1 MLLLLLLAG
10 GAATGADPN
19 AVAGEFVEQVWPDR
33 DADEPSNKPIS
44 CSLAEVLLR
53 LGLDVSAVADLH
65 LGTSWLHEAV
75 RWGGG
80 VSGCIAFFGLV
91 CLRPQPVRC

>member
-1 MLLLLLLAG
+1 MLLLLLLLAG

-53 LGLDVSAVADLH
+53 LGLDVSGVADLH

-75 RWGGG
+75 RCGGG
-80 VSGCIAFFGLV
+80 GERLHCFFLV
-91 CLRPQPVRC
+91 WYV